1 MTDFH
6 RWLNDPAPY
15 SSAWWR
21 AQPPEPLAL
30 TVKKFLSQRDRLSP
44 AVRRYLEKHLPDL
57 DTAAQI
63 DAEMR
68 RLGVLR

>member
-1 MTDFH
+1 MTD
-6 RWLNDPAPY
+6 LNRFFPDPAPY

-30 TVKKFLSQRDRLSP
+30 TVKKFLSQRDRLCP

-57 DTAAQI
+57 DTAQQI

>member
-30 TVKKFLSQRDRLSP
+30 TVKKFLSRRDQLSP

-57 DTAAQI
+57 DTAQQI

-68 RLGVLR
+68 RLGVLP